1 MLAVVVEVMAM
12 LELEVLVEQVVQ
24 AVEVLVAQELELQVQ
39 QELLI

>member
-1 MLAVVVEVMAM
+1 VAVAEVMAM

>member
-1 MLAVVVEVMAM
+1 VAVVVVMAM